1 MILRPYQAESIDGL
15 RAAFRQGHKRIVL
28 GAPTGSGKSVMMLDM
43 IRTAIEKRSRVMFI
57 CERRILVEQF
67 SKHLDS
73 IGIDHGV
80 LMAKHWRFRPQAL
93 VQVASAQTLERMES
107 WPAFDIV
114 FIDELHACM
123 RKSVVNMLKTRQD
136 LRVVGA
142 TATPF
147 HPAIAEH
154 FTAITSV
161 ISMSA
166 LVENKS
172 LVPFRVFVA
181 KEIDVTDVP
190 VVAGEWKKDEL
201 EARGRKIVG
210 DIVTDYVRLSQ
221 EVFGE
226 YRKTICFACG
236 VAHGAD
242 LVQRFGES
250 GINAVQLT
258 YKDEEEYKAEVL
270 ADFARPDTGIQMLV
284 SADILTRGYDQ
295 TDVEHVILARPLKKS
310 FSSHVQMVGR
320 GARPHPGKEF
330 CVIQDNAGNWLRFAD
345 SWKDL
350 YENGAQELSSDADKK
365 SRKEPSSLEKEK
377 ARCPRCGSLW
387 PSHSD
392 TCSHC
397 GHVRARR
404 SEVIEAP
411 GEMHELGDSASNRKH
426 SMAYKTEFYAQL
438 LGFAEARGYKPG
450 YAFFAYKEKFG
461 VQPGMAKPEPQTP
474 KLEVINWLRSRQI
487 ARAKMAQKVA
497 A

>member
-1 MILRPYQAESIDGL
+1 MILRPYQTESIDDL
-15 RAAFRQGHKRIVL
+15 RAAFRHGHKRIVL

-43 IRTAIEKRSRVMFI
+43 IRAAIEKRSRVMFI

-107 WPAFDIV
+107 WPSFDIV

-123 RKSVVNMLKTRQD
+123 RKSVVSMLKNRPD

-181 KEIDVTDVP
+181 KEIDVTGVP

-221 EVFGE
+221 EVFGG

-250 GINAVQLT
+250 GVNGA
-258 YKDEEEYKAEVL
+258 
-270 ADFARPDTGIQMLV
+270 ADLQRRRGIQGR
-284 SADILTRGYDQ
+284 SAG
-295 TDVEHVILARPLKKS
+295 
-310 FSSHVQMVGR
+310 
-320 GARPHPGKEF
+320 
-330 CVIQDNAGNWLRFAD
+330 
-345 SWKDL
+345 
-350 YENGAQELSSDADKK
+350 
-365 SRKEPSSLEKEK
+365 
-377 ARCPRCGSLW
+377 
-387 PSHSD
+387 
-392 TCSHC
+392 
-397 GHVRARR
+397 
-404 SEVIEAP
+404 
-411 GEMHELGDSASNRKH
+411 
-426 SMAYKTEFYAQL
+426 
-438 LGFAEARGYKPG
+438 
-450 YAFFAYKEKFG
+450 
-461 VQPGMAKPEPQTP
+461 
-474 KLEVINWLRSRQI
+474 
-487 ARAKMAQKVA
+487 
-497 A
+497 

>member
-1 MILRPYQAESIDGL
+1 
-15 RAAFRQGHKRIVL
+15 
-28 GAPTGSGKSVMMLDM
+28 MMLEL
-43 IRTAIEKRSRVMFI
+43 IRAAIEKRSRVMFI

-80 LMAKHWRFRPQAL
+80 LMAKHWRFRPHAL

-107 WPAFDIV
+107 WPEFAIV

-123 RKSVVNMLKTRQD
+123 RKSIIDMLKKMPD

-181 KEIDVTDVP
+181 KEIDVTGVP
-190 VVAGEWKKDEL
+190 IVAGEWKKDEL

-221 EVFGE
+221 EVFGG

-242 LVQRFGES
+242 LVQRFGEA

-258 YKDEEEYKAEVL
+258 YKDDEEYKAEVL
-270 ADFARPDTGIQMLV
+270 ADFAKPDTGIQMLV

-330 CVIQDNAGNWLRFAD
+330 CVIQDNAGNWLRFGE
-345 SWKDL
+345 SWQDL
-350 YENGAQELSSDADKK
+350 YENGVQELSSDADAKP
-365 SRKEPSSLEKEK
+365 RKEPSQLEKEK

-387 PSHSD
+387 PSKSD

-397 GHVRARR
+397 GHVRLRR
-404 SEVIEAP
+404 SEVVETA
-411 GEMHELGDSASNRKH
+411 GEMVELGGNAANRRH
-426 SMAYKTEFYAQL
+426 SMAYKADFYAEL
-438 LGFAEARGYKPG
+438 LGYAQARGYKPG

-461 VQPGMAKPEPQTP
+461 VEPKMRQPEPKTP
-474 KLEVINWLRSRQI
+474 SFEVIGWIRSRNI